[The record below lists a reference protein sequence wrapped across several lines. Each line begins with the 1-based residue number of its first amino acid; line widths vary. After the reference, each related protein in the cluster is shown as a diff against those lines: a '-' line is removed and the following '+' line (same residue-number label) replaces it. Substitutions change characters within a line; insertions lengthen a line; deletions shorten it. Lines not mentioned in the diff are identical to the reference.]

1 MIKGSRVVSEES
13 YSGPSKASREAG
25 AIIHGNCGV
34 RLCAQQDRGIGL
46 GWVRT
51 GDIKGTGGITG

>member
-1 MIKGSRVVSEES
+1 M
-13 YSGPSKASREAG
+13 GPSKASREAG

-46 GWVRT
+46 DWVRT
-51 GDIKGTGGITG
+51 VDIKGTGGITV